1 MKADPAEPELED
13 DGMRVDDVENKRLC
27 FALCSKFIKEVL
39 ARMQQYAPL

>member
-1 MKADPAEPELED
+1 MKTEPEEPEADD

-39 ARMQQYAPL
+39 ARMQQ